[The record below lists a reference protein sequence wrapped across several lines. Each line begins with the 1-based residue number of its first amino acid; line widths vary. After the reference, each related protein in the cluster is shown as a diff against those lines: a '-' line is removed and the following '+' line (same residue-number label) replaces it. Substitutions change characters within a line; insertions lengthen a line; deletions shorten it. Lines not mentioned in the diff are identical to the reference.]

1 MSECCKVGGYF
12 IGTSYDG
19 TKVFRA
25 LEEKE
30 PGESIKI
37 MVGERKMWEIIKQ
50 YDSDTFDNNESCLGY
65 QVDVYQES
73 INKIFPEYL
82 VNYDYLIRILEQ
94 YGFALLTVPECQE
107 LGIPTSIGNFNI
119 LFKEMQHR
127 IKSRQL
133 RKADIGTALNMTSD
147 EKKVSFL
154 NKFFIFKKIR
164 DVDAEAVEKI
174 QLNLNKEQQKKV
186 AETNKELDEVV
197 EKVDGDKPR
206 VKKLGKI
213 KLKKATVGA
222 TSKPKIKIRRPRIK
236 IKTPTVDE

>member
-1 MSECCKVGGYF
+1 
-12 IGTSYDG
+12 
-19 TKVFRA
+19 
-25 LEEKE
+25 
-30 PGESIKI
+30 
-37 MVGERKMWEIIKQ
+37 
-50 YDSDTFDNNESCLGY
+50 
-65 QVDVYQES
+65 
-73 INKIFPEYL
+73 
-82 VNYDYLIRILEQ
+82 
-94 YGFALLTVPECQE
+94 
-107 LGIPTSIGNFNI
+107 
-119 LFKEMQHR
+119 
-127 IKSRQL
+127 
-133 RKADIGTALNMTSD
+133 MTSD

-213 KLKKATVGA
+213 KLKKAKVGT
-222 TSKPKIKIRRPRIK
+222 TSKIKIKRLKIK